1 MFFRSCNM
9 RFSFSLPPSLKPSFQ
24 LKFMQSLLY
33 LERPRVSTRSF
44 SISIDLQ
51 LEMLQNAD
59 EAKKGLKL
67 KLATSILSKQ
77 IASATITCN
86 QVLREKVHFF
96 LPRSTVRF
104 LSAAKYQRFIKTLSF
119 NYTFHLFKL
128 TFKDYHEYKDPVD
141 KTGCFINKIVKK
153 ENG

>member
-44 SISIDLQ
+44 SINIDLQ
-51 LEMLQNAD
+51 LEMLQNVD

-67 KLATSILSKQ
+67 KLATSNLSKQ
-77 IASATITCN
+77 NASATITCN
-86 QVLREKVHFF
+86 SALRGKVHFY

-119 NYTFHLFKL
+119 NNTFHLFNMPLKITL
-128 TFKDYHEYKDPVD
+128 NINILSTKK
-141 KTGCFINKIVKK
+141 GCFINKIVKK
-153 ENG
+153 ENV

>member
-86 QVLREKVHFF
+86 
-96 LPRSTVRF
+96 
-104 LSAAKYQRFIKTLSF
+104 
-119 NYTFHLFKL
+119 
-128 TFKDYHEYKDPVD
+128 
-141 KTGCFINKIVKK
+141 
-153 ENG
+153 